1 MKYILTNVVEERSI
15 EVNEQ
20 CVERVIS
27 KYRLRDLVNR
37 VNSTNESISMHFEGD
52 WDLEITQ

>member
-1 MKYILTNVVEERSI
+1 MKYILTNVVEERSL

-27 KYRLRDLVNR
+27 KYRLRDLVNK
-37 VNSTNESISMHFEGD
+37 VNATKESISMHFEGD
-52 WDLEITQ
+52 WDLEITN

>member
-1 MKYILTNVVEERSI
+1 MKYILTNVVEERSL

-27 KYRLRDLVNR
+27 KYRLRDLVGR
-37 VNSTNESISMHFEGD
+37 VMATNESVSMHFEGD
-52 WDLEITQ
+52 WDLEITN